1 MLAGSA
7 EGSIAIID
15 LNQSITTRII
25 QDHKGAPINSIDS
38 VYKEDKKL
46 TCWLASS
53 QDRRVSVWN
62 SKFNEDMFQMVDW
75 LTFPAPAFSNTNEVV
90 EMKNSKSSS
99 AKDWFKY
106 PPSLAQFAPNSSDTI
121 VYVGYA
127 LQKQILFYSVS
138 KKQILRSMS
147 LSEWPECMS
156 ISPNCGLIALGTKSR
171 LLQIKDY
178 NQSTFQD
185 YAQHS
190 DSVSAVCFASD
201 GKRLFSTSF
210 NEIFIWDVK
219 V

>member
-1 MLAGSA
+1 MLAGSI

-15 LNQSITTRII
+15 LNQAITPRII
-25 QDHKGAPINSIDS
+25 QDHTGAPISSIDS

-53 QDRRVSVWN
+53 RDRRVSVWN
-62 SKFNEDMFQMVDW
+62 SKFNEDMFQMIDW
-75 LTFPAPAFSNTNEVV
+75 LTFPAPAFTNDSV

-99 AKDWFKY
+99 VKDWFKY

-127 LQKQILFYSVS
+127 SQKQILFYSIS
-138 KKQILRSMS
+138 KKQISRSMS

-156 ISPNCGLIALGTKSR
+156 ISPNCNLIAFGTKSR

-190 DSVSAVCFASD
+190 DSVSSVCFSGD
-201 GKRLFSTSF
+201 GKRMFSTSF
-210 NEIFIWDVK
+210 NEIFIWDVN